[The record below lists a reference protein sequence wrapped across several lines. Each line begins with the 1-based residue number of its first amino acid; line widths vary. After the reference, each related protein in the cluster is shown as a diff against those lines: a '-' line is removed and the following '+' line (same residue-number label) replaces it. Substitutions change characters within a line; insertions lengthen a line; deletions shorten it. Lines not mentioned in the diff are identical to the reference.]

1 MRALL
6 LALVAAATMSAQSGR
21 YGIFTESS
29 DVGAQPIKGSTVYNA
44 ATGEYTVT
52 GSGTDIWAKVD
63 EFHYLWRQIS
73 GDFSVTATTKF
84 LTDGNPH
91 RKASIMLR
99 KDLDTNAAFVHLAI
113 HGDGMPSIQFRSTKD
128 DTVNTLDFPIGGPG
142 VWALKLVRQGS
153 AISTFVGKEGQPL
166 VPYGSTQTA
175 IGNPVMVG
183 LAVASHTRDAVNT
196 VVFSNVS
203 IEPITPPRAAP
214 KK

>member
-1 MRALL
+1 MRATL
-6 LALVAAATMSAQSGR
+6 LAFVVAASLSAQGPNL
-21 YGIFTESS
+21 GVFTTAT
-29 DVGAQPIKGSTVYNA
+29 DVGTQPLKGSSTFNP

-63 EFHYLWRQIS
+63 EFHYLWRQMS
-73 GDFSVTATTKF
+73 GNFSVTATTKF
-84 LTDGNPH
+84 LTDGNAH

-99 KDLDTNAAFVHLAI
+99 KDLDVNSAFLHLAI
-113 HGDGMPSIQFRSTKD
+113 HGDGMPSIQFRATKD

-142 VWALKLVRQGS
+142 VYTLKLVRQGS
-153 AISTFVGKEGQPL
+153 AVSFSVGKDGAPL
-166 VPYGSTQTA
+166 TPLGSTQTA
-175 IGNPVMVG
+175 IGNPMMVG

-203 IEPITPPRAAP
+203 VEQTTPPAA